1 MQGPLF
7 QCIALTLWGN
17 ACLTASA
24 AVGFRDAVADPVLFP
39 PDHSTVRRCAS
50 VRFITL
56 RQNPGHWTE
65 QPCADTPAS
74 WLHHLRTAGVHRLR
88 LHRVDGMDAAPPAE
102 GTEYPPERWLI
113 EAVGPDGS
121 DIWQARW
128 HRAEACGTA
137 SQPADG
143 GPRPEGQRH
152 REQTQKGWSSALQTD
167 RIWAVTYGR
176 IATGFRPPPGDLVH
190 PGRLSQSFSQILQ
203 RCQVLAHR
211 HDQATVLGSLD
222 LARRK
227 LGSQTPEVGLPYPDL
242 FPPALCLPAT
252 LTARQLLACA
262 QTLWELPPEPDQPEA
277 ATTMTDAERTEW
289 HTLRTDLQTLQ
300 AQAVL
305 YAANLDLPPPV
316 PAGPPRRQRR
326 RWWPFG

>member
-7 QCIALTLWGN
+7 QSIALTLWGN
-17 ACLTASA
+17 ACLGGNACLAAPT
-24 AVGFRDAVADPVLFP
+24 AVGFRDAVSDPVLFP

-56 RQNPGHWTE
+56 RQDPGHWAE
-65 QPCADTPAS
+65 QPCANTPTG
-74 WLHHLRTAGVHRLR
+74 WLNHLRTAGVQRLR
-88 LHRVDGMDAAPPAE
+88 LHRVDGMDAVPPAE
-102 GTEYPPERWLI
+102 GKEYPPERWLI

-128 HRAEACGTA
+128 HRAEACG
-137 SQPADG
+137 PAALSKTDG
-143 GPRPEGQRH
+143 DKTEA
-152 REQTQKGWSSALQTD
+152 GWSSALQTD

-176 IATGFRPPPGDLVH
+176 IATGFRPPPGDLIH
-190 PGRLSQSFSQILQ
+190 PGRLTQSFSQTLQ
-203 RCQVLAHR
+203 RCLDLAHC

-242 FPPALCLPAT
+242 FPPGLCLPAI

-262 QTLWELPPEPDQPEA
+262 QTLWELPPEPDQPETA
-277 ATTMTDAERTEW
+277 ATMTDAERAEW
-289 HTLRTDLQTLQ
+289 HTLRADLQALQ

-305 YAANLDLPPPV
+305 YAANLDLPSPV